1 MLARKAES
9 ASAARAVRPNGARLR
24 AVRRLALLLLLV
36 GCSTGDPGSPGG
48 EAADELTPGY
58 LGQRL
63 RRLSSRELTQSI
75 TDDVG
80 VLVPDSQ
87 VANLYVPRKYD
98 NGDPDSWVT
107 SDAFNTMETL
117 AWSVADQVV
126 AQKIDRVYGGC
137 SDPTACKSRLLGT
150 VVPRIYRRPLRLE
163 EATRYDALWN
173 EDAKA
178 GTDDAVRIVL
188 AAALQSP
195 SFLYRD
201 EIGHHALGDRVAILE
216 AHEIASQISYLI
228 VGSTPDD
235 ELLAAARANG
245 LLKKTD
251 RLAQADRLLAMP
263 QAFAQEKHFLGL
275 YLATADTPFL
285 AKSRDRYP
293 GFKPTPIS
301 VEFGHMLDDIVL
313 AGASSRSLL
322 SFPHT
327 LAPPMPPQYSDAAA
341 PPVRGVLMHPAFL
354 ATHASYDHSGPVAR
368 GLFVLTNFLC
378 ATPNPPPA
386 GIPRA
391 PSADSKQKTT
401 RGRFAEHST
410 NPMCQGCHRAIDGIG
425 FGFEEYDGVG
435 RFRTTEDGEPIDAS
449 GMLPADS
456 REIGYRGVSEL
467 GDLLA
472 RSQQVSDCYSM
483 HIVRF
488 ALGAGE
494 REIDKALY
502 ENLSR
507 AGDPDATYA
516 DRIRKIIASPSFVER
531 RLP

>member
-1 MLARKAES
+1 
-9 ASAARAVRPNGARLR
+9 
-24 AVRRLALLLLLV
+24 VRRLAVLLLLV
-36 GCSTGDPGSPGG
+36 GCTTGDPGSPGG
-48 EAADELTPGY
+48 DEASELTPGY

-63 RRLSSRELTQSI
+63 RRLSSRELTRSI
-75 TDDVG
+75 TDVTG
-80 VLVPDSQ
+80 TPVADSE

-107 SDAFNTMETL
+107 SDAFNTMEGL
-117 AWSVADQVV
+117 AWSVADKVV
-126 AQKIDRVYGGC
+126 AQKTDRVYGGC
-137 SDPTACKSRLLGT
+137 SDPLACKARLLGA

-163 EATRYDALWN
+163 EATRYEALWN
-173 EDAKA
+173 EGAPA

-195 SFLYRD
+195 SFLYRE
-201 EIGHHALGDRVAILE
+201 EIGRHALGDRIAILE
-216 AHEIASQISYLI
+216 PHEIATQISYLV

-235 ELLAAARANG
+235 EILEAARTNG
-245 LLKKTD
+245 LAKKAD
-251 RLAQADRLLAMP
+251 RLAQAERLLATP
-263 QAFAQEKHFLGL
+263 QAHAQEKHFLGL
-275 YLATADTPFL
+275 YLATADTPYIG
-285 AKSRDRYP
+285 KSRERFP
-293 GFKPTPIS
+293 GFKPSPLG
-301 VEFGHMLDDIVL
+301 VEFGRMLDDVVR

-327 LAPPMPPQYSDAAA
+327 LAPPIPSQYSAAPA

-354 ATHASYDHSGPVAR
+354 ATHASFDHSGPVAR

-378 ATPNPPPA
+378 ATPNPPPP

-391 PSADSKQKTT
+391 PSTDSKQKTT

-410 NPMCQGCHRAIDGIG
+410 KPSCQGCHRAIDGIG
-425 FGFEEYDGVG
+425 FGFEEYDAIG

-449 GMLPADS
+449 GILPADE
-456 REIGYRGVSEL
+456 REVTYRGVAEL
-467 GDLLA
+467 GALLA
-472 RSQQVSDCYSM
+472 ASQQVSDCYSM

-507 AGDPDATYA
+507 AGNPDATYA
-516 DRIRKIIASPSFVER
+516 DRIRKIIGSPSFVER